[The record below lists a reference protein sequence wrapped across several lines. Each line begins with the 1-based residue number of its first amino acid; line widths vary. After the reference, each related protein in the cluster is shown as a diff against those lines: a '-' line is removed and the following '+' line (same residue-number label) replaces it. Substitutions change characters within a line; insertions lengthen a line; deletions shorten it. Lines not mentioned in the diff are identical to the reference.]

1 MGTGDNLLSCTL
13 CSARTMAAC
22 RAQTAFLCGV
32 LADVLRVRLTRIVR
46 AMETPDMGPSCALRR
61 RTAAC
66 VPGSAQTFAEPWLH
80 MAHILPYSRPA
91 LQPDAV
97 QPRPSSTRPRRRAA
111 RALSPPFVALV

>member
-1 MGTGDNLLSCTL
+1 MLCAHNGRLS
-13 CSARTMAAC
+13 
-22 RAQTAFLCGV
+22 RADCFLGGV
-32 LADVLRVRLTRIVR
+32 LADVLRVRLTRIVH

-80 MAHILPYSRPA
+80 MAHILPCSRPA

-97 QPRPSSTRPRRRAA
+97 RPHPSHARPQQSAA